1 MDLDGILNSCL
12 NEINEFDETALQ
24 FQQLNENITNVIL
37 NKCLD
42 DFAQEHRMNI
52 TFQSHEY
59 DLLNAQ
65 MIDDV
70 LDEIEDKEI
79 EIQKQK
85 LQEQNTSEKAE
96 ERIDEVFRMIEATT
110 TFPLCNECPKDVS
123 ELAQFMQHYSA
134 DSNVNI
140 DAQDAARYLNAFLHL
155 IQSHNADEQFEL
167 IMAQCG
173 SCDIK
178 TCSIFKRHYRDK
190 RSADSQSLLYQ
201 LHSGTTVTT
210 PTDICSLQIMDTIHC
225 FYKHCDDLGMR
236 TRIQNEEQDEH
247 EENDVVNESIK
258 KRNQMVST
266 KRKMHETYVGSSKKF
281 SKFNQLS
288 VDPEFKDDS
297 RDTNK
302 NAKMY
307 CFGSE
312 FVYDYEDEHIFHHD
326 NYTPIKPTYNS
337 FKDELIQN
345 EIATLSKHQ
354 FQIQH
359 KKANLHFNTPYCKS
373 NFGDIKVEHLLAL
386 MFYCNYDTLQAQFS
400 LTYRQSIP
408 KTNQFYH
415 WGRLLKEAVHKYGT
429 TIQDG

>member
-1 MDLDGILNSCL
+1 
-12 NEINEFDETALQ
+12 
-24 FQQLNENITNVIL
+24 
-37 NKCLD
+37 
-42 DFAQEHRMNI
+42 
-52 TFQSHEY
+52 
-59 DLLNAQ
+59 
-65 MIDDV
+65 
-70 LDEIEDKEI
+70 
-79 EIQKQK
+79 
-85 LQEQNTSEKAE
+85 
-96 ERIDEVFRMIEATT
+96 
-110 TFPLCNECPKDVS
+110 
-123 ELAQFMQHYSA
+123 
-134 DSNVNI
+134 
-140 DAQDAARYLNAFLHL
+140 
-155 IQSHNADEQFEL
+155 
-167 IMAQCG
+167 
-173 SCDIK
+173 
-178 TCSIFKRHYRDK
+178 
-190 RSADSQSLLYQ
+190 
-201 LHSGTTVTT
+201 
-210 PTDICSLQIMDTIHC
+210 MDTIHC

-288 VDPEFKDDS
+288 VDPDSKDDS
-297 RDTNK
+297 PDANK
-302 NAKMY
+302 NDKMY

-312 FVYDYEDEHIFHHD
+312 FVYDYDDEHIFHHD
-326 NYTPIKPTYNS
+326 NYTAIIPTYNS
-337 FKDELIQN
+337 LKEELIQN
-345 EIATLSKHQ
+345 EIATVSMHQ

-429 TIQDG
+429 TIQDGDVKVFYHGISEQLLFPEIIGNNQRGISIYCPLSTSDSISVALNFAKEKDGLITVCRRQVCQGKVFFNVVVI